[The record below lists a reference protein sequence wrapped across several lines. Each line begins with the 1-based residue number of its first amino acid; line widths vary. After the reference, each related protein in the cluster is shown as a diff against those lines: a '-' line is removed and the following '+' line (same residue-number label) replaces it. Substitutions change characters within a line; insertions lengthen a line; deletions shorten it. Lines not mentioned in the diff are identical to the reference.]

1 MTKLVTQMNLSAKL
15 VVDTTDAALSIQI
28 LDQIADL
35 GLSVMLLCEKQEY
48 IISNYKERHNI
59 ELTRIGRQSGVD
71 WKLTVTKEFFDRI
84 STI

>member
-1 MTKLVTQMNLSAKL
+1 MTQLVTKMNLSAKL
-15 VVDTTDAALSIQI
+15 VVDTTDAALGIQV

-35 GLSVMLLCEKQEY
+35 GLSVMLLREKQEY
-48 IISNYKERHNI
+48 VISNYEERHNI
-59 ELTRIGRQSGVD
+59 DLARIGRRSGVD